1 MSQLQ
6 NQRTRKSYSIA
17 RRRSILTGS
26 GSSSSKKVWLRLHNT
41 AHGHQLA
48 YCRPLS
54 RTMLVACDITNWCH
68 SAASLVKMTKFQPN
82 PNSQTQHLPVRLFPT
97 AFFTLPIFCV
107 AKPAKPAKPAPKKVP
122 YLSPQSM
129 EVAYPSPPISF
140 KTSFPLLLPPT
151 HLDSLYYL
159 PFPIPSMST
168 DNFYAQGPH
177 RHFRTG
183 LCVLQTL
190 KGTGMTNL

>member
-82 PNSQTQHLPVRLFPT
+82 PNSQTQ
-97 AFFTLPIFCV
+97 I
-107 AKPAKPAKPAPKKVP
+107 AKPNTSLFGCSPQHFLPSPYSVLQSRQSQRNRLQRRSLTSHHSLWKWPTPPHPSLLKPAFLYCCHQPISTP
-122 YLSPQSM
+122 SIIC
-129 EVAYPSPPISF
+129 PSPS
-140 KTSFPLLLPPT
+140 
-151 HLDSLYYL
+151 H
-159 PFPIPSMST
+159 
-168 DNFYAQGPH
+168 Q
-177 RHFRTG
+177 
-183 LCVLQTL
+183 
-190 KGTGMTNL
+190 

>member
-1 MSQLQ
+1 MDTSWLIVAHFHGPCLWLVTSQTGATQLPHLSKWQ
-6 NQRTRKSYSIA
+6 NS
-17 RRRSILTGS
+17 
-26 GSSSSKKVWLRLHNT
+26 
-41 AHGHQLA
+41 
-48 YCRPLS
+48 
-54 RTMLVACDITNWCH
+54 
-68 SAASLVKMTKFQPN
+68 
-82 PNSQTQHLPVRLFPT
+82 SQTQHLPVRLFPT

-151 HLDSLYYL
+151 HLDSLYDL

-168 DNFYAQGPH
+168 DYFYAQGPH
-177 RHFRTG
+177 RPG